1 VLNGKNFEACA
12 LLQSRGMYVYVFNRT
27 EEIGTFFLFM
37 LVLQEEKKNH
47 RADLFSLF
55 LGRKERKNASGIVG
69 VVIV

>member
-27 EEIGTFFLFM
+27 EEIGTFFLSM
-37 LVLQEEKKNH
+37 LVLREEKKIIGLTYL
-47 RADLFSLF
+47 LFF
-55 LGRKERKNASGIVG
+55 LVEKKENASGIVG